1 MGLGGELGRGG
12 CGAGFR
18 AGGFARGV
26 VRVFGFFLAG
36 FVGGGGVFGGLFATT
51 AGKGFHGAGFVDDA
65 REFVD
70 DAGAGEFG
78 GIFDIDEGDAGAFE
92 EFFHIF
98 GAGAGSFVRFG
109 FFVFELDGA
118 NGAEGA
124 LITKDEVDGFVLD
137 EAVGGAAVL
146 EANFVAEEGRKGD
159 AGDDIETLAEEVV

>member
-1 MGLGGELGRGG
+1 M
-12 CGAGFR
+12 
-18 AGGFARGV
+18 
-26 VRVFGFFLAG
+26 
-36 FVGGGGVFGGLFATT
+36 T
-51 AGKGFHGAGFVDDA
+51 

-118 NGAEGA
+118 NRAEGA

-146 EANFVAEEGRKGD
+146 DTNFVAGGGKKGRRRG
-159 AGDDIETLAEEVV
+159 